1 MDQINDGGPA
11 FPCVDAKGFVAE
23 GMSLRDYF
31 AAHASD
37 DDIEQHHRI
46 IMQRTP
52 RRPTTEQCKFAY
64 ADAMIQ
70 ARSVFTPKDPTE

>member
-1 MDQINDGGPA
+1 MDPINDGGPA
-11 FPCVDAKGFVAE
+11 FPCVDAKGFVSQ

-37 DDIEQHHRI
+37 EDIEQHHRI
-46 IMQRTP
+46 IMQRTAC
-52 RRPTTEQCKFAY
+52 RPTTEQCKYAY

-70 ARSVFTPKDPTE
+70 ARSVATTKASGV